1 MAKKEFLTESDIK
14 NFRNKIFLYPKK
26 LQLEM
31 AQLVESGSKEWAI
44 ENYLKREYHGTLGIA
59 TPPTIHVWIQWYE
72 AKKKMNAEKGIVEVM
87 PASSM
92 ALLEKGDIEDITDE
106 RKAILDKGTS
116 TDNKKDL
123 LENLIRKCIERIR
136 KIEEVQELEG
146 STSSLEAVIGSYV
159 REIHS
164 IVATQLKLSGE
175 LEKETNAA
183 IAEMVNQNLYTL
195 IQIVFE
201 EIRAEAP
208 EKADAIR
215 NRIMSKLS
223 EVEALASVSMN
234 TEAVQ

>member
-1 MAKKEFLTESDIK
+1 MALREFNTESDIK
-14 NFRNKIFLYPKK
+14 NFKSKLFLLPKK
-26 LQLEM
+26 LQLQINQMIE
-31 AQLVESGSKEWAI
+31 EGHKEWAI
-44 ENYLKREYHGTLGIA
+44 EGMIKREYKGTLGCPTA
-59 TPPTIHVWIQWYE
+59 PTIGVYIDWYE
-72 AKKKMNAEKGIVEVM
+72 ARKKMNAEKGIVEVM
-87 PASSM
+87 STNSLAV
-92 ALLEKGDIEDITDE
+92 LEKNDIDEIADE
-106 RKAILDKGTS
+106 RKAILDKATS

-136 KIEEVQELEG
+136 KLEEVQELEG
-146 STSSLEAVIGSYV
+146 STSSLEAVLGSYV

-208 EKADAIR
+208 EKADEIR
-215 NRIMSKLS
+215 NRIMTRLS
-223 EVEALASVSMN
+223 EVEALSSVS
-234 TEAVQ
+234 TEMVQEK

>member
-1 MAKKEFLTESDIK
+1 MAKREFNTESDIK
-14 NFRNKIFLYPKK
+14 NFKSKIFLYPKK

-31 AQLVESGSKEWAI
+31 AQLVDAGSREWAI
-44 ENYLKREYHGTLGIA
+44 ENHLKREYKGTLGVA
-59 TPPTIHVWIQWYE
+59 TAPTIGIWIDWYE
-72 AKKKMNAEKGIVEVM
+72 ARKKMNSEKGIVEVTS
-87 PASSM
+87 PLSM
-92 ALLEKGDIEDITDE
+92 TTLEKNDIDEIADE
-106 RKAILDKGTS
+106 RKAILDKATS

-136 KIEEVQELEG
+136 KLEEVQELEG
-146 STSSLEAVIGSYV
+146 STSSLEAVLGSYV

-201 EIRAEAP
+201 EIRSEAP
-208 EKADAIR
+208 EKADEIR
-215 NRIMSKLS
+215 NKIMTRLS
-223 EVEALASVSMN
+223 EVETLSSVATDMVK
-234 TEAVQ
+234 EK

>member
-1 MAKKEFLTESDIK
+1 MAHKEFLSESDLK
-14 NFRNKIFLYPKK
+14 EFKSKVFLYPKK
-26 LQLEM
+26 LQLQINQMIE
-31 AQLVESGSKEWAI
+31 EGHKSWAI
-44 ENYLKREYHGTLGIA
+44 ENMLKREYKGTLGIA

-72 AKKKMNAEKGIVEVM
+72 AKKKMNAEKGIVEVL
-87 PASSM
+87 PASSI
-92 ALLEKGDIEDITDE
+92 ALLEKGDIEDISDE

-183 IAEMVNQNLYTL
+183 IGELVNQNLYSL
-195 IQIVFE
+195 IQIFFE
-201 EIRAEAP
+201 EVRAEVP
-208 EKADAIR
+208 EKADSIR
-215 NRIMSKLS
+215 SRVMSRLA
-223 EVEALASVSMN
+223 EVETLSSVAMN
-234 TEAVQ
+234 VEKEP